1 MQYFFRYVTTSV
13 FVVGLLSGCASSVTR
28 EATDATSAPVTAS
41 TTKFG
46 STPVQVKVTL
56 DKNAQEL
63 LKDNLK
69 FNPKKLRETLENA
82 LDARNLLA
90 PKDDSTAMQLNVE
103 ITGIRVRSN
112 FSAVMFG
119 FMAGSDYID
128 GNVSLVDSGN
138 QLVDRFK
145 VSTSY
150 ALGGLAGGQDESRMG
165 WLYEKFAEKT
175 LSALQP
181 GDVQNKR

>member
-1 MQYFFRYVTTSV
+1 MQSFYRYVMAAV
-13 FVVGLLSGCASSVTR
+13 LVVGFLSGCASSVTR
-28 EATDATSAPVTAS
+28 DAADQASTAPTAS
-41 TTKFG
+41 TVKFG
-46 STPVQVKVTL
+46 TVPVQVKITL
-56 DKNAQEL
+56 DQAAQDA

-69 FNPKKLRETLENA
+69 FNVKKLQETLESA
-82 LDARNLLA
+82 LDARKLLA
-90 PKDDSTAMQLNVE
+90 SKDDANAMQLNVE

-128 GNVSLVDSGN
+128 GSVSLVDPN
-138 QLVDRFK
+138 HQPIDHFK

-150 ALGGLAGGQDESRMG
+150 ALGGLAGGQDEARMG

-175 LSALQP
+175 LAELQP
-181 GDVQNKR
+181 H